1 MIFTKPFNIQ
11 LTTGVSLMKRKIV
24 FLIAVVILL
33 SICACTF
40 CACPAPDNSSNNNQN
55 QNNNVANN
63 GMKHYEISLNKDNFE
78 EYIEYKVTIPTYAPA
93 NSPKKDTYEFKGAL
107 SYAYYKD
114 VTITY
119 YAEYSNSDGLGG
131 KIVNKGSFTVKLN
144 AAGNY
149 IFYTNDEKILKAINC
164 SIYTNLTNKNLT
176 ITAVSGT
183 VIFDI

>member
-1 MIFTKPFNIQ
+1 
-11 LTTGVSLMKRKIV
+11 MKREFV
-24 FLIAVVILL
+24 FLIAIAMLL
-33 SICACTF
+33 SICICTF
-40 CACPAPDNSSNNNQN
+40 CAYPAPNNPSNDNQN
-55 QNNNVANN
+55 QNNNDTNNN

-78 EYIEYKVTIPTYAPA
+78 EYIEYKVTIPTYATA

-114 VTITY
+114 VIITY

-131 KIVNKGSFTVKLN
+131 EIVSKGSFTIKLN

-149 IFYTNDEKILKAINC
+149 LFYTNDEKILKAINC
-164 SIYTNLTNKNLT
+164 STYTNLTNKSLT

>member
-1 MIFTKPFNIQ
+1 
-11 LTTGVSLMKRKIV
+11 MKRKVAFWVAIIIV
-24 FLIAVVILL
+24 L
-33 SICACTF
+33 SMCLCAF
-40 CACPAPDNSSNNNQN
+40 CACPTPNNPSNDNQS
-55 QNNNVANN
+55 QNNNDTNNN
-63 GMKHYEISLNKDNFE
+63 GMKHYEISLNKNNFE
-78 EYIEYKVTIPTYAPA
+78 EYIEYKVTIPTYATA

-119 YAEYSNSDGLGG
+119 YAEYSNYDGLGG
-131 KIVNKGSFTVKLN
+131 EIVSKGNFTIKLN

-164 SIYTNLTNKNLT
+164 STYTNLTNKSLT